1 MVEENGAMKPTFK
14 PNPLRAAFRIPRS
27 GEPLEAIAK
36 LHPKTRWTLALVLL
50 GKMLYLVHP
59 LIAVGAWLFWLLVL
73 WRERHRLPEVFWPSL
88 WAGLFSLAGLVA
100 LGVGLG
106 KGVDPETLVSQ
117 DNVLELALAYLLGFP
132 AAYFYSR
139 ALVPFLGRWAY
150 LWLAGTVLFPVG
162 FFLHFGVRLALIYH
176 LLRSIRRDQEEGG
189 HKAGAQAEEEP
200 EGVQLA
206 QVPHQEPSPH
216 KDQA

>member
-1 MVEENGAMKPTFK
+1 MKPTFK
-14 PNPLRAAFRIPRS
+14 PNPLQAAFRIPRS
-27 GEPLEAIAK
+27 GEPLEAITK
-36 LHPKTRWTLALVLL
+36 LHPKTRWTLALALL

-88 WAGLFSLAGLVA
+88 WAGLFSFAGLVA
-100 LGVGLG
+100 LGVGLA
-106 KGVDPETLVSQ
+106 KGVDPEILVSE
-117 DNVLELALAYLLGFP
+117 DNVLEFALAYLLGFP

-150 LWLAGTVLFPVG
+150 LWLVGTVLFPLG

-176 LLRSIRRDQEEGG
+176 LLRSIRRDQEKGSHE
-189 HKAGAQAEEEP
+189 ASAQAEEEL

-206 QVPHQEPSPH
+206 QVPHQEPSGH

>member
-1 MVEENGAMKPTFK
+1 MVEENGVMKPTFK
-14 PNPLRAAFRIPRS
+14 PNPLQAALRIPPS
-27 GEPLEAIAK
+27 GEPLEAITK

-100 LGVGLG
+100 LGVGLA
-106 KGVDPETLVSQ
+106 KGVDPEILVSQ

-139 ALVPFLGRWAY
+139 ALAPFLGRWAY
-150 LWLAGTVLFPVG
+150 LWLAGTVLFPLG

-176 LLRSIRRDQEEGG
+176 LLRSIRGDQEKGG
-189 HKAGAQAEEEP
+189 HEASAQAEEEL

-206 QVPHQEPSPH
+206 QVPHQEPGGH